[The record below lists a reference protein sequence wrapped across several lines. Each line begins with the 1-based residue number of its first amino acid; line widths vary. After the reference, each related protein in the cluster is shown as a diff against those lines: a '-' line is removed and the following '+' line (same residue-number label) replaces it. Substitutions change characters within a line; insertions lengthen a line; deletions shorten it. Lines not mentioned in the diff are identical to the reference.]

1 MSMSIEQIELPR
13 ITGPLATTLETDLSS
28 LPDVVVVPFFI
39 SPTLLHTAFPTMLFA
54 CGRVRTA
61 PRVFTVSSVLGRPKR
76 NGVRPATSCP
86 AQAICPSE
94 IPSRFPQTLS
104 WSQPEEQGGNG

>member
-28 LPDVVVVPFFI
+28 LPDVVVVPFLI

-54 CGRVRTA
+54 CGTVRTA

-86 AQAICPSE
+86 A
-94 IPSRFPQTLS
+94 
-104 WSQPEEQGGNG
+104 